1 MRLYLIHNSMRVCR
15 KPWASLYTTDLRVP
29 VTRRLHRERRGCRS
43 WRAYRRHSSLRL
55 SKVIKVVGEKL
66 QKERK
71 HFRMMYEGSRVDD
84 EDTIESLDAY
94 DGDIFEV
101 HEEQCG

>member
-1 MRLYLIHNSMRVCR
+1 M
-15 KPWASLYTTDLRVP
+15 
-29 VTRRLHRERRGCRS
+29 
-43 WRAYRRHSSLRL
+43 
-55 SKVIKVVGEKL
+55 KVVGEKL

-101 HEEQCG
+101 QRSSAADESKLTVLLTGSLS

>member
-1 MRLYLIHNSMRVCR
+1 V
-15 KPWASLYTTDLRVP
+15 KTF
-29 VTRRLHRERRGCRS
+29 RGDIVFKVEPQV
-43 WRAYRRHSSLRL
+43 RL